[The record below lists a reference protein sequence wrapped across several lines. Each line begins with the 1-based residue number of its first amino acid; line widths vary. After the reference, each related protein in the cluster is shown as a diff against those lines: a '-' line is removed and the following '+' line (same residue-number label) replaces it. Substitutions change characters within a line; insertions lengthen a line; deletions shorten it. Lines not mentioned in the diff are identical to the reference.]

1 MEEMK
6 TQPCVQ
12 TLVATCAF
20 FVISLSSCSLLHHD
34 SDASH
39 VIYALPAR
47 QAASSPLVQPMT
59 GIGKPFIFTHDR
71 FVLTDQQTAI
81 LAKSAPQ
88 WAKDKIRLL
97 IIGFAKRDL
106 PPGYARVLAHRRAES
121 VRQALIEQGLD
132 AANLHSTGY
141 GNDIPSLSLEDSVVI
156 YQMK

>member
-1 MEEMK
+1 MK

-12 TLVATCAF
+12 TLVVTCAF
-20 FVISLSSCSLLHHD
+20 FVIMLSSCSLLHHD

-81 LAKSAPQ
+81 LAKAAPQ

-97 IIGFAKRDL
+97 IIGFAQRDL